1 MPDLGTQQSLPFP
14 RRSTSDKPSDAAFT
28 LAAEQ
33 AALTQRLEACCHIL
47 AYQGQGPAA
56 YPAIIAIQSE
66 IMRALKAYALALEKA
81 LSQGGEPKA
90 TTAPRRKRPRRK
102 S

>member
-1 MPDLGTQQSLPFP
+1 MPDLGTQQSLPFS
-14 RRSTSDKPSDAAFT
+14 RRSTLDKSYDPAFQ

-33 AALTQRLEACCHIL
+33 ALLTQRLEACCHIL

-66 IMRALKAYALALEKA
+66 MMRALKAYALALEKA
-81 LSQGGEPKA
+81 LSQAITPEA
-90 TTAPRRKRPRRK
+90 TTAPRRKRSRRVP
-102 S
+102 